1 MTKVDNGCSCCKNG
15 KMVYFFDIWC
25 RRQSS
30 IYELIKLAY
39 SKLPST
45 CQQCNLALLFSA
57 FLTYESGEMHWPF
70 LQMVQIFEKV
80 PALLK
85 SSAIYEYKCHC
96 DSRYIGRTSQ
106 RLEDPIKQHVPKRL
120 IQRHFNSQR
129 LQADRKCKKKQ
140 TTPECDSAI
149 DQPLLES
156 SQCAANYQD
165 HQFSCMR
172 HAVGSSQFARS

>member
-1 MTKVDNGCSCCKNG
+1 MQIPKAVPG
-15 KMVYFFDIWC
+15 
-25 RRQSS
+25 
-30 IYELIKLAY
+30 
-39 SKLPST
+39 LPSRIYKK
-45 CQQCNLALLFSA
+45 NLDIA

-106 RLEDPIKQHVPKRL
+106 RLEDPIKQHVRYIGRTSQRLEDPIKQHVPKRL
-120 IQRHFNSQR
+120 IQRHFSSQR

-149 DQPLLES
+149 GQPLLES
-156 SQCAANYQD
+156 SEWVANYQD